1 MTHLNS
7 IQTTMITFR
16 PPRIAMAL
24 LLVATVIHL
33 AIPGSWPQ
41 LKSQPIAGVAIG
53 ILGFA
58 LMIRAWW
65 LFRRY
70 QTAIC
75 PTAETTSFITND
87 VYALSRNP
95 MYVGMVLMLLGVALF
110 SGGWPHYV
118 VTATF
123 GLILNYV
130 FARYEEQDL
139 LDQYGAQYSEYSARV
154 RRWL

>member
-33 AIPGSWPQ
+33 AIPGSWLQ
-41 LKSQPIAGVAIG
+41 LKSQAIAGLATG
-53 ILGFA
+53 ILGVA

-75 PTAETTSFITND
+75 PTAETTSFITSD

-95 MYVGMVLMLLGVALF
+95 MYLGMVLMLLGVALF

-118 VTATF
+118 VTVAF

-130 FARYEEQDL
+130 FCRFEEQDL
-139 LDQYGAQYSEYSARV
+139 LDQYGAQYSEYTTRV